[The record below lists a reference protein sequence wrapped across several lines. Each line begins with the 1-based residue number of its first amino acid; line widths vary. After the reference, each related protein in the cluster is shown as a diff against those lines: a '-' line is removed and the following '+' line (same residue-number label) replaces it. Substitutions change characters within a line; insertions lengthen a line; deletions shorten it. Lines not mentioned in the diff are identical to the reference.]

1 MTRDPAEELGSALN
15 MTRMIRF
22 GLEAMWSA
30 ADQLPDDMQAPDDVR
45 TALWT
50 INDWLQQ
57 AEAGKL
63 RDRLTARAYAIIRP
77 VSLLDPPPP
86 EDMMAITAAITVLN
100 KHGLV
105 ISEG

>member
-1 MTRDPAEELGSALN
+1 MTRI
-15 MTRMIRF
+15 IRL

-57 AEAGKL
+57 AETGKL
-63 RDRLTARAYAIIRP
+63 RDRLTARNYAIIRP
-77 VSLLDPPPP
+77 VSLLNPPGPQ
-86 EDMMAITAAITVLN
+86 DMADIIAAISVLST
-100 KHGLV
+100 HGLV